1 MPKNK
6 KRSSNRNHRDSFVD
20 IDRAELINEN
30 FSLRD
35 SIYPIFKPPKNTKK
49 RTNHFHPCI
58 NHKSIISEDT
68 ARIRKKFD
76 RNK

>member
-20 IDRAELINEN
+20 IDRAELVNEN

-49 RTNHFHPCI
+49 EQTIFIPALII
-58 NHKSIISEDT
+58 NHNNFRRYRENSKK
-68 ARIRKKFD
+68 IRSK
-76 RNK
+76 